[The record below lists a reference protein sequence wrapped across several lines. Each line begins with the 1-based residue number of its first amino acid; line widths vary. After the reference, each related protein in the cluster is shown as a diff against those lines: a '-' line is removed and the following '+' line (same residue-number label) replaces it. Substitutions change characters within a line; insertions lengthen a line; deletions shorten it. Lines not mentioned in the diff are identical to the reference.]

1 MNPLRLPGKR
11 RLRRTM
17 RPWTKSLRDAAT
29 GRSKCGRS
37 TIAMRR
43 GRNANTGFPARH
55 ANAWMPPTSSGRSE
69 MAHNQ
74 DWREWLESLNASG
87 VEYVVV
93 RYTGDI
99 DVLVRA
105 VPANAERTLAALRRF
120 GFGSLSLT
128 AADLSTPDR
137 VVQLG
142 FPPGRIDVLTSID
155 GLTWDEVD
163 AGAVAGDYGGVPVR
177 FISREDLI
185 RTAERARSRRSDGSR
200 LPSLVH
206 ARALTPSACRR
217 RPAPGPPSASPPRAA
232 RGSRPSTRGANPA
245 ARHRRS

>member
-1 MNPLRLPGKR
+1 
-11 RLRRTM
+11 
-17 RPWTKSLRDAAT
+17 
-29 GRSKCGRS
+29 
-37 TIAMRR
+37 
-43 GRNANTGFPARH
+43 
-55 ANAWMPPTSSGRSE
+55 

-74 DWREWLESLNASG
+74 DWREWLESLNATG
-87 VEYVVV
+87 VEYVVVGGIALAHHGVV

-185 RTAERARSRRSDGSR
+185 RTFRPCVPPLPAHWTPQRSAPPCCAPAR
-200 LPSLVH
+200 
-206 ARALTPSACRR
+206 T
-217 RPAPGPPSASPPRAA
+217 PRAPMRCCTA
-232 RGSRPSTRGANPA
+232 WA
-245 ARHRRS
+245 

>member
-1 MNPLRLPGKR
+1 
-11 RLRRTM
+11 
-17 RPWTKSLRDAAT
+17 
-29 GRSKCGRS
+29 
-37 TIAMRR
+37 
-43 GRNANTGFPARH
+43 
-55 ANAWMPPTSSGRSE
+55 

-74 DWREWLESLNASG
+74 DWREWLESLNATG
-87 VEYVVV
+87 VEYVVVGGIALAHHGVV

-99 DVLVRA
+99 DALVRA
-105 VPANAERTLAALRRF
+105 VPANAERTLAAPRRF

-185 RTAERARSRRSDGSR
+185 RKHSA
-200 LPSLVH
+200 VH
-206 ARALTPSACRR
+206 AELLS
-217 RPAPGPPSASPPRAA
+217 
-232 RGSRPSTRGANPA
+232 RGAKRLGAPIEEFVGFQLDVPNPPWMSMLA
-245 ARHRRS
+245 MSFDC

>member
-1 MNPLRLPGKR
+1 
-11 RLRRTM
+11 
-17 RPWTKSLRDAAT
+17 
-29 GRSKCGRS
+29 
-37 TIAMRR
+37 
-43 GRNANTGFPARH
+43 
-55 ANAWMPPTSSGRSE
+55 

-74 DWREWLESLNASG
+74 DWREWLESLNATG
-87 VEYVVV
+87 VEYVVVGGIALAHHGVV

-217 RPAPGPPSASPPRAA
+217 RPAPGPPSASPPRASP
-232 RGSRPSTRGANPA
+232 GSHPNTRGASA
-245 ARHRRS
+245 AGRHRRN